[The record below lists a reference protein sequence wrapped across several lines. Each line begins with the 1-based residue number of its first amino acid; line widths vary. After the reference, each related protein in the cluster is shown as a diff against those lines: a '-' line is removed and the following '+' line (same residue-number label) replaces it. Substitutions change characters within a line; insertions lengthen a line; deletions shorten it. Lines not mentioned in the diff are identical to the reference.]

1 VTTGGTVRVRLDVA
15 YDGTDF
21 HGWAAQPDRRT
32 VAGVL
37 AGTLGRL
44 VGPGGLD
51 GLTVAGRTDA
61 GVHATGQVCHLDL
74 AAPAWD
80 RLGGTLVPRL
90 AGLLPPD
97 LRVTA
102 ATAVGPEFH
111 ARFSALARRYAYRV
125 SDARYGVDPLRRR
138 DTLAWRRRLDPALL
152 NAAAAGLVGEHDF
165 AAYCRRS
172 PHGTTIRA
180 ITRLDWCQDPDGA
193 LVATV
198 EADAFCQSMVRSLVG
213 AMLVAGD
220 GRRPPEWP
228 ARLLARRDR
237 ASEVPV
243 VAPHGLTL
251 VAVAYPSD
259 PAGWAARAQL
269 TRGRRGEPR
278 AGRPVPGVGPD

>member
-1 VTTGGTVRVRLDVA
+1 VTIGGTVRVRLDLA

-37 AGTLGRL
+37 TGALERLAGPDR
-44 VGPGGLD
+44 LD

-80 RLGGTLVPRL
+80 RLGGTLLHRL
-90 AGLLPPD
+90 AGMLPPD

-102 ATAVGPEFH
+102 ATAVAPEFH

-138 DTLAWRRRLDPALL
+138 DTLAWRRPLDLASL
-152 NAAAAGLVGEHDF
+152 AAAATGLVGEHDF

-172 PHGTTIRA
+172 PHRTTIRA
-180 ITRLDWCQDPDGA
+180 VARLDWRRDSEGV

-213 AMLVAGD
+213 AMLVAAD
-220 GRRPPEWP
+220 GRRPTDWP
-228 ARLLARRDR
+228 TRLLARRHR
-237 ASEVPV
+237 AGEVPV

-269 TRGRRGEPR
+269 TRRRRGS
-278 AGRPVPGVGPD
+278 G